1 LSWLNLCLDVEGMLA
16 QTMSAPFKYMSRTAC
31 NQLQFDK

>member
-16 QTMSAPFKYMSRTAC
+16 QTMSAPFKYMSRTTS